1 MVLVDY
7 NIPVI
12 QLWLRWCSL
21 VLFIY
26 LFLALICKCNQYRHQ
41 CTDSSTGWFYKHI
54 FSTSWT
60 TTGAIQCWSW
70 CIYKTL
76 QLLLDTCS
84 NNSSRNAAAKPTKS
98 ETWRRVLT
106 SGASLKPSLLCL
118 TLMALNW
125 QPEDESSSR
134 GSDAPDFHNP
144 DIIWEKSPEIWVC
157 GHRFNTEP
165 DQELNRLDLL
175 VRLVWA
181 ILRFSQIHY
190 ASHINN
196 CWN

>member
-1 MVLVDY
+1 MIFFMVLVDY

-21 VLFIY
+21 VLFICN
-26 LFLALICKCNQYRHQ
+26 ICKCNHYRHQ
-41 CTDSSTGWFYKHI
+41 CTDSSTGWSYKHI

-144 DIIWEKSPEIWVC
+144 DIIWEKSPEIWVWVT
-157 GHRFNTEP
+157 GST
-165 DQELNRLDLL
+165 QNRIGAKPAWPSRAGWSERSSCSLKYIMHLT
-175 VRLVWA
+175 
-181 ILRFSQIHY
+181 
-190 ASHINN
+190 
-196 CWN
+196 